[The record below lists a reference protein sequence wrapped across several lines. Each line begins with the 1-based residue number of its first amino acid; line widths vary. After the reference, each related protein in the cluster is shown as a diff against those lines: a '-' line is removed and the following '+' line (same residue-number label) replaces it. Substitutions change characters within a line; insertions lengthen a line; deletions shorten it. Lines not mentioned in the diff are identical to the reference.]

1 MKKIEFKKIKLENG
15 ETMAYRHVGCSENK
29 VLLIHGFQSS
39 SQFFEDLL
47 ESFDDKIEVFAP
59 DLIGY
64 GESSYENKHKK
75 MNEWAKDLNYF
86 VDALNI
92 EDFTLVGWSL
102 GGQVSMDFAGL
113 FSEKIKQLILI
124 ASVGVRGLVMPKDK
138 DTNEDNK
145 KLKLPNFLKNFN
157 IKHDQSFTVPI
168 LNGIKDKD
176 IDFFEDLFR
185 QTIYNVNDPNPDD
198 LRKMAEDFLKQRCF
212 LEALLAMVTYNNTS
226 EDGDGLINK
235 INKKVTW
242 IHGDKDM
249 VVPID
254 DAYKSIEYFPNK
266 VNFIEFENSGHA
278 VFVDEKEKFIKIFE
292 DLIENED
299 WLLNNLFCVSFF

>member
-1 MKKIEFKKIKLENG
+1 MKIEKVKLENG
-15 ETMAYRHVGCSENK
+15 ETMAYRHVGHGENK
-29 VLLIHGFQSS
+29 VILIHGFQSS

-47 ESFDDKIEVFAP
+47 ESLDENIEVFAP

-64 GESSYENKHKK
+64 GESSYENKHKE
-75 MNEWAKDLNYF
+75 MADWAKDLKYF
-86 VDALNI
+86 SQKLNL
-92 EDFTLVGWSL
+92 ENFSLAGWSL
-102 GGQVSMDFAGL
+102 GGHVAMDFAGL
-113 FSEKIKQLILI
+113 YPDLIKNLILI
-124 ASVGVRGLVMPKDK
+124 ASVGVKGFIMPKDK
-138 DTNEDNK
+138 QAKDDDS

-157 IKHDQSFTVPI
+157 IKHDHSFTVPI

-212 LEALLAMVTYNNTS
+212 LESLLAMVTYNNTNKGGS
-226 EDGDGLINK
+226 GLIEK
-235 INKKVTW
+235 IDKKVTW

-254 DAYKSIEYFPNK
+254 DAIESIGYFPNK
-266 VNFIEFENSGHA
+266 VDFIKFDNSGHA
-278 VFVDEKEKFIKIFE
+278 IFVDEKEKFIKIFE
-292 DLIENED
+292 DLVKNEN
-299 WLLNNLFCVSFF
+299 

>member
-1 MKKIEFKKIKLENG
+1 MSKMEFKKIKLENG
-15 ETMAYRHVGCSENK
+15 ETMAYRHVGSGENK
-29 VLLIHGFQSS
+29 VVLIHGFQSS

-47 ESFDDKIEVFAP
+47 ESLDENIEVFAP

-64 GESSYENKHKK
+64 GESSYENKHKE
-75 MNEWAKDLNYF
+75 MQEWSEDLKYF
-86 VDALNI
+86 VDSLGIDN
-92 EDFTLVGWSL
+92 FSLVGWSL
-102 GGQVSMDFAGL
+102 GGQVAMDFAGL
-113 FSEKIKQLILI
+113 FSEKIRQLILI
-124 ASVGVRGLVMPKDK
+124 ASVGVKGFVMPKDK
-138 DTNEDNK
+138 EVNDENK

-157 IKHDQSFTVPI
+157 IKHDHSFTVPI
-168 LNGIKDKD
+168 LNGIKDQD

-212 LEALLAMVTYNNTS
+212 LESLLAMVTYNNTNENGS
-226 EDGDGLINK
+226 GLIEN

-254 DAYKSIEYFPNK
+254 DAYESIEYFPNK
-266 VNFIEFENSGHA
+266 VNFIKFDNSGHA

-292 DLIENED
+292 DLIKNED
-299 WLLNNLFCVSFF
+299 

>member
-1 MKKIEFKKIKLENG
+1 MKKIEYKKIKLENG

-47 ESFDDKIEVFAP
+47 GSLDDKIEVFAP

-299 WLLNNLFCVSFF
+299 

>member
-1 MKKIEFKKIKLENG
+1 MKIEKVKLENG
-15 ETMAYRHVGCSENK
+15 ETMAYRHVGHGENK
-29 VLLIHGFQSS
+29 VILIHGFQSS

-47 ESFDDKIEVFAP
+47 ESLDENIEVFAP

-64 GESSYENKHKK
+64 GESSYVNKHKE
-75 MNEWAKDLNYF
+75 MADWAEDLKYF
-86 VDALNI
+86 SQKLNL
-92 EDFTLVGWSL
+92 ENFSLAGWSL
-102 GGQVSMDFAGL
+102 GGHVAMDFAGL
-113 FSEKIKQLILI
+113 YPDLIKNLILI
-124 ASVGVRGLVMPKDK
+124 ASVGVKGFIMPKDK
-138 DTNEDNK
+138 QAKDDDS

-157 IKHDQSFTVPI
+157 IKHDHSFTVPI

-212 LEALLAMVTYNNTS
+212 LESLLAMVTYNNTNKGGS
-226 EDGDGLINK
+226 GLIEK
-235 INKKVTW
+235 IDKKVTW

-254 DAYKSIEYFPNK
+254 DAIESIGYFPNK
-266 VNFIEFENSGHA
+266 VDFIKFDNSGHA
-278 VFVDEKEKFIKIFE
+278 IFVDEKEKFIKIFE
-292 DLIENED
+292 DLVKNEN
-299 WLLNNLFCVSFF
+299 

>member
-1 MKKIEFKKIKLENG
+1 MSEIEFEKIKLDNG
-15 ETMAYRHVGCSENK
+15 ETMAYRHVGCGENK
-29 VLLIHGFQSS
+29 VILIHGFQSS

-47 ESFDDKIEVFAP
+47 EGLDENIEVFAP

-64 GESSYENKHKK
+64 GESSYENKHKEMK
-75 MNEWAKDLNYF
+75 EWAEDLKYF
-86 VDALNI
+86 ADSLDI
-92 EDFTLVGWSL
+92 ENFSLVGWSL
-102 GGQVSMDFAGL
+102 GGLVAMDFAGI
-113 FSEKIKQLILI
+113 FPEKIKQLILI
-124 ASVGVRGLVMPKDK
+124 ASVGVKGFVMPKDK
-138 DTNEDNK
+138 DINDDDK

-157 IKHDQSFTVPI
+157 IKHDHSFTVPI

-212 LEALLAMVTYNNTS
+212 LESFLAMVTYNNTKEKGS
-226 EDGDGLINK
+226 GLIEK

-242 IHGDKDM
+242 IHGNKDM

-254 DAYKSIEYFPNK
+254 DALESIEYFPNK
-266 VNFIEFENSGHA
+266 VNFIKFKNSGHA
-278 VFVDEKEKFIKIFE
+278 VFVDEKEKFVEIFE
-292 DLIENED
+292 DLIKNEN
-299 WLLNNLFCVSFF
+299 

>member
-1 MKKIEFKKIKLENG
+1 MSKIEFKKIKLENG
-15 ETMAYRHVGCSENK
+15 ETMAYRHVGYGKNK
-29 VLLIHGFQSS
+29 LVLIHGFQSS

-47 ESFDDKIEVFAP
+47 ESLGENIEVFAP

-64 GESSYENKHKK
+64 GESSYENKHKEMK
-75 MNEWAKDLNYF
+75 DWAKDLKYF
-86 VDALNI
+86 IDALNI
-92 EDFTLVGWSL
+92 EDFSLVGWSL
-102 GGQVSMDFAGL
+102 GGQVAMDFAGL
-113 FSEKIKQLILI
+113 FSEKIRQLILI
-124 ASVGVRGLVMPKDK
+124 SSVGVKGFVMPKDK
-138 DTNEDNK
+138 EVNDENK

-157 IKHDQSFTVPI
+157 IKHDHSFTVPI
-168 LNGIKDKD
+168 LNGIKDHD

-212 LEALLAMVTYNNTS
+212 LESLLAMVTYNNTS
-226 EDGDGLINK
+226 ENGSGLIEK

-254 DAYKSIEYFPNK
+254 DAYESIEYFPNR
-266 VNFIEFENSGHA
+266 VNFIKFDNSGHA

-292 DLIENED
+292 DLIKNED
-299 WLLNNLFCVSFF
+299 